1 MGETLDLTNE
11 AREQLQELQA
21 LSDRVESGE
30 KGAVLELRRAVQ
42 QSSSEVVNFCA
53 SIAQDYRRLAAGTG
67 SGGDPLVREAMVEG
81 AERLAKELAGENPTA
96 LEVLLAER
104 IASLWVLTET
114 QEALL
119 SASYRRGQ
127 QKPVGPSFMIQMC
140 RIQES
145 THRRYLAAIRTL
157 AQVRKLRANTPNL
170 HLTQINVR

>member
-1 MGETLDLTNE
+1 VGETLELSDE
-11 AREQLQELQA
+11 AQERLQELQV
-21 LSDRVESGE
+21 LSDKVESGD
-30 KGAVLELRRAVQ
+30 KGAVLELRRAVE
-42 QSSSEVVNFCA
+42 QSSSEVVTFCA
-53 SIAQDYRRLAAGTG
+53 SIAQDYRRLAAATG

-81 AERLAKELAGENPTA
+81 ADRLAKELAGANPTA

-119 SASYRRGQ
+119 FASYRRDQ
-127 QKPVGPSFMIQMC
+127 KKPVSPSFMIQMC

-145 THRRYLAAIRTL
+145 TNRRYLAAIRTL
-157 AQVRKLRANTPNL
+157 ATVRKLQANIPNL